1 MKGKKSDTW
10 KEGSASGFL
19 WAILLNLH
27 DDKKKKKK
35 SILQFI
41 QAAFYRSQNTVLTN
55 FRWST

>member
-35 SILQFI
+35 HSAVHSGSLLSFPKHS
-41 QAAFYRSQNTVLTN
+41 AH
-55 FRWST
+55 